1 MDNGKFLPT
10 REFIQPNHVFFEAGG
25 GLSLPLEFFNQGNIA
40 MTGRG
45 GHFFAGAGYNWSGWM
60 FGLEFTHDQW
70 GQGTGTYA
78 LMQNFKNNIVEFK
91 LRRMLSQESFSWLPS
106 WLSFVPGLGA
116 GVNFMTT
123 DYYPSKRAKDEGRMN
138 SVRLFDEGANCFF
151 YDASL
156 EFTFFLGTDM
166 FIPFAGIDYNA
177 FYDTSIGGGFAGFS
191 RVYLGLRTYPLGIVN
206 DVQRVRKQR
215 KERLAALEAAR
226 ESGDGAGDAGLAE
239 GKEDEAQDSS
249 LILAAD
255 AGSQAGAAGRDSGSR
270 DSAAGQA
277 GTSRSEAG
285 SQAAALPAP
294 REKASALI
302 SATPQT
308 DFTPDEDG
316 IADTATIRPG
326 TDKLK
331 FAPESWRIDI
341 SDPQGNPFKSWSG
354 KGKLPESVKWD
365 GRSDSGEVVFS
376 RNRYTATLTVIPDA
390 RDRERITEEK
400 LTART
405 TITTGILFQV
415 IIPDKQW
422 KIITNTIHFD
432 ADRATFDRIPLA
444 QQEENRET
452 LDSIARQIKQHGQV
466 TVVIEGYANNVTNT
480 EREDREE
487 LIPLSTMRAAAI
499 LEMLAERGLERS
511 MLSAEGKGG
520 ANPLAQWEDRKNW
533 WKNRRVEFI
542 VTRKE

>member
-1 MDNGKFLPT
+1 MKRLSVAAALFFAACTLLPAEIDNGKFLPT
-10 REFIQPNHVFFEAGG
+10 KEIIQPNHIFFEAGG
-25 GLSLPLEFFNQGNIA
+25 GLNFPLEFFNQGNIA
-40 MTGRG
+40 MTGMG
-45 GHFFAGAGYNWSGWM
+45 GHIFAGAGYNWSGWM
-60 FGLEFTHDQW
+60 FGLEYTHDQW
-70 GQGTGTYA
+70 GEGVGTYA

-91 LRRMLSQESFSWLPS
+91 LRRNLTKNSFNWLPG
-106 WLSFVPGLGA
+106 WLSIVPGLGA

-138 SVRLFDEGANCFF
+138 SVSLFDKGANCFF

-191 RVYLGLRTYPLGIVN
+191 RVYLGIRTYPLGIVN
-206 DVQRVRKQR
+206 DVQRVRKQN
-215 KERLAALEAAR
+215 KEKRAALEV
-226 ESGDGAGDAGLAE
+226 EKKAE
-239 GKEDEAQDSS
+239 RDTVSEKIAQEPSAPEQETPSAPAKKE
-249 LILAAD
+249 
-255 AGSQAGAAGRDSGSR
+255 
-270 DSAAGQA
+270 
-277 GTSRSEAG
+277 T
-285 SQAAALPAP
+285 
-294 REKASALI
+294 ASVRI
-302 SATPQT
+302 SASPVT

-316 IADTATIRPG
+316 IADTALITAA
-326 TDKLK
+326 TENLK
-331 FAPESWRIDI
+331 YAPESWRIDI
-341 SDPQGNPFKSWSG
+341 SDPQGNPFRSWSG
-354 KGKLPESVKWD
+354 KGKLPASVEWD

-376 RNRYTATLTVIPDA
+376 RNRYTATVTVIPDA
-390 RDRERITEEK
+390 RDRERIVNEK
-400 LTART
+400 LTAKT

-466 TVVIEGYANNVTNT
+466 TVLIEGYANNVTNT
-480 EREDREE
+480 ERENREE
-487 LIPLSTMRAAAI
+487 LIPLSNMRAAAI
-499 LEMLAERGLERS
+499 LEMLAERGLERN

-520 ANPLAQWEDRKNW
+520 SNPLAQWEDRKNW

-542 VTRKE
+542 VTKTE